1 WCICFPGN
9 RVEKCASASTE
20 TLHTASFRIGAEGP
34 LWVEG
39 VVCCALFSGGGGVFL
54 GSVTCAVTTLGC
66 REKPNP
72 AAPSCV
78 SLKSNRSM
86 AEPIYFN
93 DRPPADDPRV
103 KFFSSESSCRSMK
116 SEPSLNKPME
126 FKERKR

>member
-1 WCICFPGN
+1 M
-9 RVEKCASASTE
+9 VY
-20 TLHTASFRIGAEGP
+20 
-34 LWVEG
+34 
-39 VVCCALFSGGGGVFL
+39 LFSWEPRREVCFSIHRDSAYSFL
-54 GSVTCAVTTLGC
+54 PDWTLIREDKNIPSLTEKNLLFLEFVKLLF

>member
-1 WCICFPGN
+1 MMTLITEDGN
-9 RVEKCASASTE
+9 IPSLTEKN
-20 TLHTASFRIGAEGP
+20 L
-34 LWVEG
+34 
-39 VVCCALFSGGGGVFL
+39 LFLEFVKLLF
-54 GSVTCAVTTLGC
+54 

-78 SLKSNRSM
+78 SLKSDQSM
-86 AEPIYFN
+86 GRWIEFN
-93 DRPPADDPRV
+93 DRPPADDLRV